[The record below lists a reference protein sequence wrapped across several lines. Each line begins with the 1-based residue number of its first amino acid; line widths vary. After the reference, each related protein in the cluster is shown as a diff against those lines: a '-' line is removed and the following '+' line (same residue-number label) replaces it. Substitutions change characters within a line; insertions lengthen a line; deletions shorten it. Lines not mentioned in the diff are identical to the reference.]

1 MRTVYCVSICI
12 TLYNGTNYISKNVCM
27 YVGVCTILSLFLS
40 RQETEREAVR
50 SRHELEQ
57 KLHIQENMV
66 HAYIHTYIRMLCV

>member
-1 MRTVYCVSICI
+1 
-12 TLYNGTNYISKNVCM
+12 M

-66 HAYIHTYIRMLCV
+66 HAYIHTYIHTYAMCVAAVKMCIATYAHV

>member
-1 MRTVYCVSICI
+1 MY
-12 TLYNGTNYISKNVCM
+12 VCM

-50 SRHELEQ
+50 SRNELEQ

-66 HAYIHTYIRMLCV
+66 YTYSTHVDTYIRTYVHMLCV